1 MKMLQIGNFLFP
13 FDFTLRVLKAKYRN
27 DLDDMFV
34 DLPVLKRT
42 QEDFIREIWDDVT
55 PVTFSELSDFKA
67 LFPGIRPEQASAK
80 RQALFRFLPFSTIFA
95 DAEIVD
101 ERTVETKQK
110 DSTITNHYI
119 LRRRPIKEVFPEMRE
134 PAIDGKKITHVY
146 AVQVFDVHFDTP
158 YFLMVP
164 HTEKFCK
171 KDSYD
176 AAAAVAWAAS
186 TRIPITYIKCL
197 RRQGE
202 VLIASFKTDFVGKPW
217 LVSPYHFTKEDFFKL
232 IVEQS

>member
-1 MKMLQIGNFLFP
+1 MKMKVLQIGNFLFP
-13 FDFTLRVLKAKYRN
+13 FDFALRVLKAKYKE
-27 DLDDMFV
+27 DLDDMFI
-34 DLPVLKRT
+34 DLPVLNN
-42 QEDFIREIWDDVT
+42 DFIREIWKDVT
-55 PVTFSELSDFKA
+55 PITFSELSDFKS
-67 LFPGIRPEQASAK
+67 LFPNLRAEQASAK

-134 PAIDGKKITHVY
+134 PAINGKKVTHVY
-146 AVQVFDVHFDTP
+146 AVQVFDVHFGTP

-171 KDSYD
+171 KGSYD
-176 AAAAVAWAAS
+176 AAAAVAWAFR
-186 TRIPITYIKCL
+186 TRIPLEHIKCI

-202 VLIASFKTDFVGKPW
+202 VIITTIKPEYVGKPW
-217 LVSPYHFTKEDFFKL
+217 LDSPYHMNKEDFFKL